1 MCTRSGLLLLILL
14 IVDVATSSET
24 LPVIIWHGMGDHAK
38 GGGIRQLGE
47 VVQQMIPGTKVKC
60 IATSQSDAEDIE
72 DSYFKPIDVQI
83 TQVCNELLSDPV
95 FRDGVH
101 MIGLSQGGLFVRAL
115 AQRCPFKTIG
125 AVVSIGGP
133 QMGVFGVPKCRDIGP
148 VHWCFVMDKLL
159 SYGAYSS
166 FVQQHLVQ
174 AQYWHD
180 PLKEETYREKCQFL
194 PDINQER
201 VSVNTTGFAEISQLV
216 NSTYRDNLLKVKHL
230 VLVRFADD
238 TVLKPKESE
247 WFGYF
252 DDMNL
257 DKLHSLKET
266 EMYKQDWLGLKRLDE
281 TGRLHFIE
289 IKGDHLQFKLSWF
302 KEMVATYIS

>member
-1 MCTRSGLLLLILL
+1 MCTRSGLLLIILL
-14 IVDVATSSET
+14 VVDVATSSKT
-24 LPVIIWHGMGDHAK
+24 LPVIIWHGMGNLIPKNIYFLSTGDHAK

-47 VVQQMIPGTKVKC
+47 LVQQMIPGTKVKC
-60 IATSQSDAEDIE
+60 IATSQSDAEVFLLCTLGLFAISKDIE
-72 DSYFKPIDVQI
+72 DSYFKPIDIQI

-115 AQRCPFKTIG
+115 AQRCPFKTVG

-148 VHWCFVMDKLL
+148 IHWCFVMDKLL
-159 SYGAYSS
+159 SYGAYSNL
-166 FVQQHLVQ
+166 VQQHLVQ

-180 PLKEETYREKCQFL
+180 PLREETYREKCQFL

-201 VSVNTTGFAEISQLV
+201 VSVNITWFAEIPQLF

-247 WFGYF
+247 LQPLYDKYTVLTA
-252 DDMNL
+252 DDDDDDDLQLGNQT
-257 DKLHSLKET
+257 SGILKN
-266 EMYKQDWLGLKRLDE
+266 MY
-281 TGRLHFIE
+281 
-289 IKGDHLQFKLSWF
+289 S
-302 KEMVATYIS
+302 Y